1 MTLGWLAVPIRDS
14 TNLPRS
20 RGGDSVLGM
29 RVLGDKPFLAQ
40 QHFGHAVPAL
50 EQLAFQARVAS
61 GAKPVAELLDI
72 EAGDAEEP
80 ASPASMNIG
89 AGLAAERSSGWSYG
103 FRKGSGPSV

>member
-1 MTLGWLAVPIRDS
+1 MGWLAVPIPDS

-20 RGGDSVLGM
+20 RGEDSALGM
-29 RVLGDKPFLAQ
+29 RVLGDKPLLAQ

-50 EQLAFQARVAS
+50 EHLAFQARSAS
-61 GAKPVAELLDI
+61 GAELVAELFDI
-72 EAGDAEEP
+72 EAEDAKESA
-80 ASPASMNIG
+80 ASVSMNIG